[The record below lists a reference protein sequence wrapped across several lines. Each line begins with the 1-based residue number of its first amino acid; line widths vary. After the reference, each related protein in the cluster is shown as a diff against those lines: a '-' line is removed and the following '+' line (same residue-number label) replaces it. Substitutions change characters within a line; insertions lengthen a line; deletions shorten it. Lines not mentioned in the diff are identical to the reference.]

1 MLTNMTRAALTV
13 VGILVVALGPPS
25 GASAQGGLYVGGGLG
40 PAVGIDDWPTQVRL
54 EEEIGYYFDGR
65 PEGFFLGFSPSQS
78 FSDDVFVLT
87 FAPRAGFMFNLF
99 RNDDLA
105 FQLGPSGTI
114 GLAVAGC
121 YDDRCASDAYFHFS
135 FSLMLRALIAG
146 DRLAIYLRPL
156 EFEFAFGDG
165 VNPNP
170 LELDPW
176 ADHAIR
182 YVLEGG
188 VQFPL

>member
-1 MLTNMTRAALTV
+1 MIASMKRASLTV
-13 VGILVVALGPPS
+13 IGMLLLAPSVA
-25 GASAQGGLYVGGGLG
+25 AAQGGFYVGAGLG
-40 PAVGIDDWPTQVRL
+40 PAVRIDDWPTQVRL

-65 PEGFFLGFSPSQS
+65 PEGFFLSFAPSQS

-87 FAPRAGFMFNLF
+87 FAPRAGYLWNLF
-99 RNDDLA
+99 RSDDLA
-105 FQLGPSGTI
+105 FQLGPSGTV
-114 GLAVAGC
+114 GVAVAGC
-121 YDDRCASDAYFHFS
+121 YDDLCASDAYFHFS
-135 FSLMLRALIAG
+135 FSLLLRALIAG

-165 VNPNP
+165 VSL
-170 LELDPW
+170 LERDPW

-188 VQFPL
+188 VQFHL

>member
-1 MLTNMTRAALTV
+1 MLALMKRAALTV
-13 VGILVVALGPPS
+13 IALLLLAPSVVA
-25 GASAQGGLYVGGGLG
+25 AQGGFYVGGGLG
-40 PAVGIDDWPTQVRL
+40 PAVGIDGWPTQVRL
-54 EEEIGYYFDGR
+54 EEEIGYYFEGR
-65 PEGFFLGFSPSQS
+65 PEGFFLSFAPSQS

-87 FAPRAGFMFNLF
+87 FAPRAGYLWNLF

-121 YDDRCASDAYFHFS
+121 YDDVCDADAYFHFS
-135 FSLMLRALIAG
+135 FSLLLRALIAG

-165 VNPNP
+165 VNI
-170 LELDPW
+170 LTERDIW

-188 VQFPL
+188 VQFHL

>member
-1 MLTNMTRAALTV
+1 MIASMKRASLTV
-13 VGILVVALGPPS
+13 IGMLLLAPSVA
-25 GASAQGGLYVGGGLG
+25 AAQGGFYVGAGLG
-40 PAVGIDDWPTQVRL
+40 PAVRIDDWPTQVRL

-65 PEGFFLGFSPSQS
+65 PEGFFLSFAPSQS

-87 FAPRAGFMFNLF
+87 FAPRAGYLWSLF
-99 RNDDLA
+99 RSDDLA
-105 FQLGPSGTI
+105 FQLGPSGTV
-114 GLAVAGC
+114 GVAVAGC
-121 YDDRCASDAYFHFS
+121 YDDLCASDAYFHFS
-135 FSLMLRALIAG
+135 FSLLLRALIAG

-165 VNPNP
+165 VSL
-170 LELDPW
+170 LERDPW

-188 VQFPL
+188 VQFHL